1 MNLKEL
7 IAGMLSLLVTA
18 GTLSF
23 AALAA
28 TTLDKYPGFL
38 VSAGQLNAY
47 VVVGSGGTDPA
58 GLASDIAGAVD
69 IAVRLAELQFSKTTV
84 SAVTTT
90 AVDGVERQIPVAGA
104 DFKELTDPTDGLPQ
118 VLQTF
123 HYGGLKQGTI
133 SFKGTSYRY
142 HEAVWLS
149 NTPGY
154 LRLDHSFADSKVNG
168 TMTLKVV
175 TTDPVEYRYYFDE
188 SLGSPSFTDPLTV
201 TIAGKEFV
209 IVGAGVSGLTAL
221 SGNIGTA
228 DTTTPVSYGGY
239 GVYAVD
245 GASNAWAKIQV
256 KDSAGNVLV
265 TDILNKGD
273 VKTYTFGTSTF
284 KVKLIDIFASTITN
298 TVTAKVAVGPDVEKV
313 YPTAKSVDSKY
324 LFPGETDWYVYWNDT
339 DGSQNIT
346 ANDYIGVF
354 YHPTDVQ
361 YIKAG
366 GKLVGPGGYFEIGFL
381 GLTGFDKYVDVTGT
395 LVSGKSIYATAT
407 STSAEASGL
416 YGFEFSASVPG
427 SILVGSNG
435 YDKVYVLFNGTHVW
449 SGHWDSV
456 GSKIVKDSGPTLYHG
471 TDAADIDFTIRYA
484 GVGNVPVYLR
494 VELLDTT
501 TQQDWIDVKIASNFT
516 SGAGLVTWDYENTT
530 ASGTSPTFRLGAT
543 ASNAEAGDV
552 VVTYN
557 SGPVNVGDKSQD
569 VLTNTPV
576 YVLSP
581 SSNSAS
587 DKVAFRVPSD
597 TVKSKVAFGKIGGTT
612 AVGGVYYTFAG
623 PVVSPVAKLDKE
635 LTAADKAS
643 KHLIVVG
650 GPCVNSVAAEVLGLV
665 YPACGTASG
674 LTPDT
679 AKIEVVDDKYAS
691 GLKVV
696 LVYGW
701 EARDTRL
708 AANVLQNYDQ
718 ATVASKLVGKSSV
731 TVSGTSLATA
741 TIS

>member
-7 IAGMLSLLVTA
+7 IAGMLSLLVTV
-18 GTLSF
+18 GTLVAVS
-23 AALAA
+23 AA
-28 TTLDKYPGFL
+28 TTLDQYPGFL

-69 IAVRLAELQFSKTTV
+69 IAVRLAELQYSKTTV

-90 AVDGVERQIPVAGA
+90 AVDGVERQLPVANA
-104 DFKELTDPTDGLPQ
+104 DYKELTDATDGLPQ

-149 NTPGY
+149 NNAGD

-175 TTDPVEYRYYFDE
+175 TNDPIEYRYYFDE
-188 SLGSPSFTDPLTV
+188 SLGTPSFTDPLTV
-201 TIAGKEFV
+201 SVAGKEFV
-209 IVGAGVSGLTAL
+209 IVGADVNGLTAL

-228 DTTTPVSYGGY
+228 DTTIPVSYGGY

-256 KDSAGNVLV
+256 KDSSGNVLV
-265 TDILNKGD
+265 TDILNRGD
-273 VKTYTFGTSTF
+273 VKTYTFGGSTF
-284 KVKLIDIFASTITN
+284 KVKLIDVFASTITN
-298 TVTAKVAVGPDVEKV
+298 TVSAKVAVGPDVEKV
-313 YPTAKSVDSKY
+313 YPKAKSVDSKY

-339 DGSQNIT
+339 DGLNNIT

-456 GSKIVKDSGPTLYHG
+456 GSKIVKDGSGYPISYYGNT
-471 TDAADIDFTIRYA
+471 TETNIDFTIRYA

-494 VELLDTT
+494 VSVDDTLP
-501 TQQDWIDVKIASNFT
+501 DFVDVKIASNSGFT
-516 SGAGLVTWDYENTT
+516 QGLVTWDYENTT
-530 ASGTSPTFRLGAT
+530 ASGTAPTFRLGAT
-543 ASNAEAGDV
+543 ASNAEAADV
-552 VVTYN
+552 VVAYN
-557 SGPVNVGDKSQD
+557 SGNVNVGDKSQD

-612 AVGGVYYTFAG
+612 TVGGVYYTFAG

-635 LTAADKAS
+635 LTAADKTS

-650 GPCVNSVAAEVLGLV
+650 GPCVNTVAAEVLGLV

-701 EARDTRL
+701 EAKDTRL

>member
-18 GTLSF
+18 GTLVAVS
-23 AALAA
+23 AA
-28 TTLDKYPGFL
+28 TTLDQYPGFL

-69 IAVRLAELQFSKTTV
+69 IAVRLAELHFSKTTV
-84 SAVTTT
+84 SAVTTA

-104 DFKELTDPTDGLPQ
+104 DYKELTDATDGLPSL
-118 VLQTF
+118 LQTF

-149 NTPGY
+149 NTAGD

-175 TTDPVEYRYYFDE
+175 TSDPVEYRYYFDE
-188 SLGSPSFTDPLTV
+188 SIGTPSFTDPLTISV
-201 TIAGKEFV
+201 AGKEFV
-209 IVGAGVSGLTAL
+209 IVGADVSGLTAL

-273 VKTYTFGTSTF
+273 VKTYTFGASTF
-284 KVKLIDIFASTITN
+284 KVKLIDVFASTITN
-298 TVTAKVAVGPDVEKV
+298 TVSAKVAVGPDVEKV
-313 YPTAKSVDSKY
+313 YPTSKSVDSKY
-324 LFPGETDWYVYWNDT
+324 LFPGETDWYVYWNDA
-339 DGSQNIT
+339 DGLQNIT

-361 YIKAG
+361 YLKAG

-395 LVSGKSIYATAT
+395 LVSGKSIYASPT
-407 STSAEASGL
+407 STSAEKSGL

-456 GSKIVKDSGPTLYHG
+456 GSKIVKESGYPVSYIG
-471 TDAADIDFTIRYA
+471 SPVDIDFTIRYA

-494 VELLDTT
+494 VELGNTT
-501 TQQDWIDVKIASNFT
+501 SATDWIDVKVAFDATFT
-516 SGAGLVTWDYENTT
+516 TGLVKWDYQNTT
-530 ASGTSPTFRLGAT
+530 AAGTSPTFRLGAT

-552 VVTYN
+552 VVTYG
-557 SGPVNVGDKSQD
+557 SGNVNVGDKSQD

-612 AVGGVYYTFAG
+612 TVGGTYYTFAG

-665 YPACGTASG
+665 YPACGTDSG

-701 EARDTRL
+701 EAKDTRL

>member
-284 KVKLIDIFASTITN
+284 KVKLIDVFASTITN

-324 LFPGETDWYVYWNDT
+324 LFPGETDWYVYWNDA

-361 YIKAG
+361 YLKAG

-501 TQQDWIDVKIASNFT
+501 TQQDWLDVKVASDPAFT
-516 SGAGLVTWDYENTT
+516 SGLVTWDYENTT

>member
-18 GTLSF
+18 GTLVAVS
-23 AALAA
+23 AA
-28 TTLDKYPGFL
+28 TTLDQYPGFL

-84 SAVTTT
+84 SAVTTA

-104 DFKELTDPTDGLPQ
+104 DYKELTDPTDGLPQ

-149 NTPGY
+149 NTAGD

-201 TIAGKEFV
+201 SVAGKEFV

-284 KVKLIDIFASTITN
+284 KVKLIDVFASTITN

-324 LFPGETDWYVYWNDT
+324 LFPGETDWYVYWNDA

-407 STSAEASGL
+407 STSAEKSGL

-494 VELLDTT
+494 VELLNTA
-501 TQQDWIDVKIASNFT
+501 TQPDWLDVKVASDAAFT
-516 SGAGLVTWDYENTT
+516 SNLVTWDYENTT
-530 ASGTSPTFRLGAT
+530 TAGTSPTFRLGAT

-552 VVTYN
+552 VVVYN

-612 AVGGVYYTFAG
+612 TVGGVYYTFAG

-701 EARDTRL
+701 EAKDTRL

>member
-18 GTLSF
+18 GTL
-23 AALAA
+23 AAVSAA
-28 TTLDKYPGFL
+28 TTLDQYPGFL

-90 AVDGVERQIPVAGA
+90 AVDGVERQLPVAGA
-104 DFKELTDPTDGLPQ
+104 DFKELTDPTDGLPRL
-118 VLQTF
+118 LQTF

-149 NTPGY
+149 NTSGY

-175 TTDPVEYRYYFDE
+175 TTDPIEYRYYFDE

-284 KVKLIDIFASTITN
+284 KVKLIDVFASTITN

-324 LFPGETDWYVYWNDT
+324 LFPGETDWYVYWNDA

-361 YIKAG
+361 YLKAG

-395 LVSGKSIYATAT
+395 LVSGKSIYATPT

-501 TQQDWIDVKIASNFT
+501 TQQDWLDVKVASDPDFT
-516 SGAGLVTWDYENTT
+516 SGLVTWDYENTT

-612 AVGGVYYTFAG
+612 TVGGVYYTFAG

-650 GPCVNSVAAEVLGLV
+650 GPCVNSVTAEVLGLV

-701 EARDTRL
+701 EAKDTRL

>member
-1 MNLKEL
+1 
-7 IAGMLSLLVTA
+7 
-18 GTLSF
+18 LSF

-284 KVKLIDIFASTITN
+284 KVKLIDVFASTITN

-324 LFPGETDWYVYWNDT
+324 LFPGETDWYVYWNDA

-361 YIKAG
+361 YLKAG

-501 TQQDWIDVKIASNFT
+501 TQQDWLDVKVASDPAFT
-516 SGAGLVTWDYENTT
+516 SGLVTWDYENTT

>member
-1 MNLKEL
+1 
-7 IAGMLSLLVTA
+7 
-18 GTLSF
+18 
-23 AALAA
+23 
-28 TTLDKYPGFL
+28 
-38 VSAGQLNAY
+38 
-47 VVVGSGGTDPA
+47 
-58 GLASDIAGAVD
+58 
-69 IAVRLAELQFSKTTV
+69 LAELQFSKTTV

-90 AVDGVERQIPVAGA
+90 AVDGVERQLPVAGA
-104 DFKELTDPTDGLPQ
+104 DFKELTDATDGLPRL
-118 VLQTF
+118 LQTF

-149 NTPGY
+149 NTSGY

-175 TTDPVEYRYYFDE
+175 TTDPIEYRYYFDE

-284 KVKLIDIFASTITN
+284 KVKLIDVFASTITN

-324 LFPGETDWYVYWNDT
+324 LFPGETDWYVYWNDA

-361 YIKAG
+361 YLKAG

-395 LVSGKSIYATAT
+395 LVSGKSIYATPT

-501 TQQDWIDVKIASNFT
+501 TQQDWLDVKVASDPDFT
-516 SGAGLVTWDYENTT
+516 SGLVTWDYENTT

-612 AVGGVYYTFAG
+612 TVGGVYYTFAG

-701 EARDTRL
+701 EAKDTRL